1 MKAIPIKMSVLQLKI
16 FIDNQITILKEKTKS
31 SDYSNAC
38 YHINRGE
45 LAAYID
51 ILQLISLYNEN
62 FCKKI
67 SEVSNLKL
75 GKKKHNYDS
84 KIYKNTV
91 KEPTVNERIEECK
104 RLGMNDI
111 SVSMYPTYSSV
122 NCIRE

>member
-1 MKAIPIKMSVLQLKI
+1 MKAIPIKMNVIQLKI
-16 FIDNQITILKEKTKS
+16 FIDNQITILKEETKS

-38 YHINRGE
+38 YHISRGE

-75 GKKKHNYDS
+75 GKKKYNYDS
-84 KIYKNTV
+84 KCDKSSADSYYIFGYKEII
-91 KEPTVNERIEECK
+91 KMFI
-104 RLGMNDI
+104 
-111 SVSMYPTYSSV
+111 
-122 NCIRE
+122 